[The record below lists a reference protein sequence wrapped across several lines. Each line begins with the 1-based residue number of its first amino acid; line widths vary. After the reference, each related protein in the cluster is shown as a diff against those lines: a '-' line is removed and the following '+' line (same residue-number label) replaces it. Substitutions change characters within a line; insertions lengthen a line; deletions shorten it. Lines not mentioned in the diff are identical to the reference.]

1 MTELSGAERVLL
13 VLEGEGGPQIAGS
26 LLPPGESEAAL
37 VEHVGPWLEEAR
49 RTRSAALR
57 HLPEEA
63 APIDQ
68 KSSLVVPLFAQ
79 RELLGFIYADIDGL
93 YGRFHDGDVQLLGM
107 LAAQAA
113 LTLANVRFAAG
124 LERKVAERTAE
135 LEQRASELTIINSI
149 QQGMAGSLEFQAI
162 VDLVGDKLR
171 EVLQRRHRHPPGSI
185 RRPALLHYLYEY
197 EHGKRLTDRADGAR
211 WPAVRS
217 TRCARPVLRSCT
229 TRPPSSTL
237 RASAWCRAPTAR
249 ARSSASRS
257 SAGDR

>member
-1 MTELSGAERVLL
+1 M
-13 VLEGEGGPQIAGS
+13 
-26 LLPPGESEAAL
+26 
-37 VEHVGPWLEEAR
+37 
-49 RTRSAALR
+49 
-57 HLPEEA
+57 
-63 APIDQ
+63 
-68 KSSLVVPLFAQ
+68 PLFAQ

-93 YGRFHDGDVQLLGM
+93 YGRFHDGDAQLLGM

-171 EVLQRRHRHPPGSI
+171 AVLQTEDIGI
-185 RRPALLHYLYEY
+185 RLVDPKTGLLHFLYEY
-197 EHGKRLTDRADGAR
+197 EHGKRLQIPPTALMAGG
-211 WPAVRS
+211 PFG
-217 TRCARPVLRSCT
+217 RCARPALRSCT
-229 TRPPSSTL
+229 TRQPSSTR

-249 ARSSASRS
+249 SR
-257 SAGDR
+257 